1 MEAAVGLDEEV
12 VANIDEE
19 VVTGMNEEVVV
30 GMNEQVIASMDE
42 EVVVSLNEVV
52 VGGMDE
58 EMVNANASR
67 DMFEESVNEEP
78 YRLSQVGAGVA
89 TQTALALSISEASF
103 FEHLYI

>member
-1 MEAAVGLDEEV
+1 MEAAVGLEEEV
-12 VANIDEE
+12 VANMDEE

-30 GMNEQVIASMDE
+30 GMNEQLVA
-42 EVVVSLNEVV
+42 
-52 VGGMDE
+52 GMDE

-78 YRLSQVGAGVA
+78 YRLSQVGTGVA

>member
-12 VANIDEE
+12 VANMDEE

-42 EVVVSLNEVV
+42 EV
-52 VGGMDE
+52 
-58 EMVNANASR
+58 VNANASR

>member
-12 VANIDEE
+12 VANMDE
-19 VVTGMNEEVVV
+19 VVAGMNEE
-30 GMNEQVIASMDE
+30 VIASMDE
-42 EVVVSLNEVV
+42 EVVA
-52 VGGMDE
+52 GMDE

-103 FEHLYI
+103 NEHLYKHTHPSPLK

>member
-12 VANIDEE
+12 VANMDED

-42 EVVVSLNEVV
+42 EV
-52 VGGMDE
+52 
-58 EMVNANASR
+58 VNANASR

-103 FEHLYI
+103 NEHLYKHTHPSHL

>member
-12 VANIDEE
+12 VA
-19 VVTGMNEEVVV
+19 
-30 GMNEQVIASMDE
+30 
-42 EVVVSLNEVV
+42 
-52 VGGMDE
+52 GMDE

-67 DMFEESVNEEP
+67 DMFEESVNLEP

-103 FEHLYI
+103 NEHLYKHTHPSHL

>member
-12 VANIDEE
+12 VAS
-19 VVTGMNEEVVV
+19 MNEEVVV
-30 GMNEQVIASMDE
+30 GMNE
-42 EVVVSLNEVV
+42 VVVI
-52 VGGMDE
+52 GMDE

-103 FEHLYI
+103 NEHLYKHTHPSHL

>member
-42 EVVVSLNEVV
+42 EV
-52 VGGMDE
+52 
-58 EMVNANASR
+58 VNANASR

>member
-12 VANIDEE
+12 VAS
-19 VVTGMNEEVVV
+19 MNKEVVV
-30 GMNEQVIASMDE
+30 GMN
-42 EVVVSLNEVV
+42 
-52 VGGMDE
+52 E

-67 DMFEESVNEEP
+67 DMFEESVNLEP

-103 FEHLYI
+103 NEHLYI

>member
-12 VANIDEE
+12 VAGMDEE
-19 VVTGMNEEVVV
+19 VFTG
-30 GMNEQVIASMDE
+30 MDE
-42 EVVVSLNEVV
+42 EVV
-52 VGGMDE
+52 
-58 EMVNANASR
+58 NAVASR

-103 FEHLYI
+103 NEQIYI

>member
-12 VANIDEE
+12 VANMDEE

-42 EVVVSLNEVV
+42 E
-52 VGGMDE
+52 
-58 EMVNANASR
+58 MVNANASR
-67 DMFEESVNEEP
+67 DMFEDSVNEEP

-103 FEHLYI
+103 NEHSYI

>member
-12 VANIDEE
+12 VANMDEE

-30 GMNEQVIASMDE
+30 GMNEQVVA
-42 EVVVSLNEVV
+42 
-52 VGGMDE
+52 GMDE
-58 EMVNANASR
+58 KMFNANASR

>member
-1 MEAAVGLDEEV
+1 MEAAVGLDKEM
-12 VANIDEE
+12 VAS
-19 VVTGMNEEVVV
+19 MNEEVV
-30 GMNEQVIASMDE
+30 AS
-42 EVVVSLNEVV
+42 
-52 VGGMDE
+52 MDE

-103 FEHLYI
+103 NEHLYKHTHPSHL